1 MPIGLHPMVRL
12 ALRWTGLAVNVRGLL
27 SLYGLP
33 RYLSQWRRYSASADM
48 PAPLLDSY
56 PCLSDATPR
65 TPFDPHYFHQ
75 AAWLARCLA
84 QSRPVRHVDIGSD
97 VGMIAVLS
105 AFVPVEFVDYRPIE
119 VALSGLTPKA
129 GNLTALQM
137 PEGGIPSLSCL
148 HVIEHVGLARYGDP
162 LDPGAHLKAA
172 SELAR
177 VLAPGGD
184 LYVSMPVGRER
195 TCFNAHRVFS
205 RATVERMF
213 GSLRLEGVS
222 LVDDSGR
229 LRPAATHDE
238 VDACDYGC
246 GLFHFRK
253 RRSEDEER
261 A

>member
-1 MPIGLHPMVRL
+1 MPIGLHPTLRL
-12 ALRWTGLAVNVRGLL
+12 LLRWSGIAVNARGLL
-27 SLYGLP
+27 SLHRLP
-33 RYLSQWRRYSASADM
+33 RFLSQWRRYSASADM

-84 QSRPVRHVDIGSD
+84 QARPARHVDIGSD

-119 VALSGLTPKA
+119 VELSGLTPKA

-137 PEGGIPSLSCL
+137 PEGSIASLSCL

-162 LDPGAHLKAA
+162 LDPAAHLQAA

-177 VLAPGGD
+177 VLAPGGN

-213 GSLRLEGVS
+213 GSLRLESVS
-222 LVDDSGR
+222 LVDDAGG
-229 LRPAATHDE
+229 LRAAASHDE

-246 GLFHFRK
+246 GLFQFRK
-253 RRSEDEER
+253 GPSGDEVGI
-261 A
+261 